1 MNPIQMFIRGYK
13 IGVSN
18 LGAAWLYLG
27 AIFLLIVLVA
37 APVFVVAVLLA
48 VSAASGPEA
57 LLEKAL
63 VNWPLYAGLAI
74 LLCAWWSIVMMG
86 YFYFEAGLRGVVA
99 QAHRQAPPGDLALK
113 PKLGAS
119 ASYRVFTFSLWWN
132 EAKRHGWR
140 VTLLATLYST
150 VMLVGLLIVIV
161 PLLFALAGLASGSR
175 GAGVWIGIGTF
186 ALLMAVFILAAIAAG
201 LHYQVAV
208 TWAVLYES
216 RTMEAVRAATKLIK
230 AKPLELLAILGLTMA
245 TSMVVV
251 GVFMMVSL
259 PLSLFSMLPPVA
271 LALLPIRFVLSLV
284 QWWVQ
289 GVMQIAFFGAYTAYC
304 LPLAAEPQ
312 ATQAESEQAAA
323 QETDGAPDAP
333 NVSQE
338 PVEPIEPSE
347 GNRPLAGKV

>member
-27 AIFLLIVLVA
+27 AIFMLIVLVA
-37 APVFVVAVLLA
+37 APIFVAAVLLA
-48 VSAASGPEA
+48 VGAASGPEA
-57 LLEKAL
+57 LLEKVL

-99 QAHRQAPPGDLALK
+99 HAHRQAPPGDLALK

-119 ASYRVFTFSLWWN
+119 ATYRVFTFSLWWN

-161 PLLFALAGLASGSR
+161 PLLFAVPGLASGSR

-186 ALLMAVFILAAIAAG
+186 ALLMAAFLLAAIAAG

-208 TWAVLYES
+208 TWAVLNES
-216 RTMEAVRAATKLIK
+216 RTMDSVRAATKLIK

-251 GVFMMVSL
+251 GVFMMASL
-259 PLSLFSMLPPVA
+259 PLMMFSMFPPAA

-312 ATQAESEQAAA
+312 ATQAGSEQAAA
-323 QETDGAPDAP
+323 QETDGAPEVP

-338 PVEPIEPSE
+338 PVEPIEPS
-347 GNRPLAGKV
+347 